1 MKKTELNSL
10 KGLSIKE
17 LADKVKL
24 AKAEIAEAVFDKNM
38 KKLKDLKSVF
48 KKRKDLAR
56 ILTILQQ
63 KQLLAELE
71 KGQKK

>member
-10 KGLSIKE
+10 KGLSLKE
-17 LADKVKL
+17 LADKAKL
-24 AKAEIAEAVFDKNM
+24 ARAEIAEAVFDKNM
-38 KKLKDLKSVF
+38 KKLKDLKSIF
-48 KKRKDLAR
+48 KKRKDLSR

-71 KGQKK
+71 KGQKQ

>member
-17 LADKVKL
+17 LVDKVKL

-38 KKLKDLKSVF
+38 KKLKDLKSVA

-63 KQLLAELE
+63 KQLLKELE
-71 KGQKK
+71 SKK

>member
-17 LADKVKL
+17 LTDKVKL

-38 KKLKDLKSVF
+38 KKLKDVKSVA

-63 KQLLAELE
+63 KQLLKELE
-71 KGQKK
+71 SKK

>member
-17 LADKVKL
+17 LVDKVKL
-24 AKAEIAEAVFDKNM
+24 IKREIAEAVFDKNM
-38 KKLKDLKSVF
+38 KKLKDIKSVF

-56 ILTILQQ
+56 ILTILKQ
-63 KQLLAELE
+63 KQLLKELE
-71 KGQKK
+71 SKK